1 MLKEMRINEV
11 AYVEGLLSSATLD
24 MDNITPNMAICYFTR
39 YYYGLGLSFDETKQI
54 IIDKMNS
61 YNLDVRDYQEYKAA
75 SRIKKYYDALVN
87 GKMNV
92 LRNTD
97 TIVLYKS
104 EYDKIMS
111 CANDKEKKVLFT
123 LYILARFTNKYGW
136 VYQSRSDIGKL
147 ANVSPTVMSDENIL
161 NTLLGQHQI
170 KITKKVDDTKVGV
183 ELSDGVDDEVVL
195 EISKIDKLGNQWI
208 AFAKEGYIVCA
219 NCGKL
224 VKKKSKMDYSTKYCD
239 KCAAEIHK
247 EQDRK
252 YQTNKYKE
260 LRS

>member
-39 YYYGLGLSFDETKQI
+39 YYYGLGLNLDETKRI

-104 EYDKIMS
+104 EYDKIME
-111 CANDKEKKVLFT
+111 CANDKQRKVLFT

-161 NTLLGQHQI
+161 NTLLSQHQI

-183 ELSDGVDDEVVL
+183 ELSDGVDDEVIF

-208 AFAKEGYIVCA
+208 AFTREDYKLCECCWKLIKIKSKTGRPVAYCEKCAKEISDMQ
-219 NCGKL
+219 KHEWD
-224 VKKKSKMDYSTKYCD
+224 VK
-239 KCAAEIHK
+239 H
-247 EQDRK
+247 RK
-252 YQTNKYKE
+252 
-260 LRS
+260 RG